1 VRRRVQKTIRPGGL
15 SVSASIGIYD
25 GIHAGHRAVLKE
37 LLKCP
42 GTKKVFVF
50 FRNPNKA
57 GNIVTSAAERK
68 TVLAGMG
75 LEPVMLKIEKY
86 WKMSARA
93 FLEDVLV
100 KKYNVRR
107 LVIGEDFV
115 FGRKKEGTVAS
126 LKKWA
131 RELGLEVK
139 VVRTKAR
146 GGMKISTTL
155 IKKLI
160 ALSKTSRAAALM
172 GRPYRVSGRKV
183 QGLGIARTLGFPT
196 VNLMPE
202 KHKLVPAGVF
212 AAEVTC
218 ASGRFRAVVNSGGAP
233 TFGIKK
239 VFEFHALHRRGQS
252 PDPLTRVPRTRL
264 KDGGFSASSVKGTV
278 PLHKCSKFTVEFGR
292 FIRKQKK
299 FASRGALI
307 ERIKKDIEIAK
318 KRRIC

>member
-1 VRRRVQKTIRPGGL
+1 MRRRVQKTI
-15 SVSASIGIYD
+15 SASIGIYD

-93 FLEDVLV
+93 FLEDVLI

-131 RELGLEVK
+131 QDLGLDVK
-139 VVRTKAR
+139 VVKTKAR

-155 IKKLI
+155 IKELI
-160 ALSKTSRAAALM
+160 AQSKTSRAAALM
-172 GRPYRVSGRKV
+172 GRPYRISGRKV
-183 QGLGIARTLGFPT
+183 KGLGIARTLGFPT
-196 VNLMPE
+196 VNLVAE
-202 KHKLVPAGVF
+202 KHKAVPEGVF
-212 AAEVTC
+212 AAEVIC
-218 ASGRFRAVVNSGGAP
+218 RSGRFRAVVNSGGAP

-239 VFEFHALHRRGQS
+239 VFEFHILSAGDAARA
-252 PDPLTRVPRTRL
+252 
-264 KDGGFSASSVKGTV
+264 DG
-278 PLHKCSKFTVEFGR
+278 CSKFTVEFGR
-292 FIRKQKK
+292 FIRKAKK

-307 ERIKKDIEIAK
+307 SRIKKDIEIAK